1 MSHGHPHKSRYAR
14 LVSAFAA
21 SAFALLITL
30 SAQQQAANT
39 ATASVVNGTTVM
51 TNYKLTKCP
60 YKVTDR
66 NYHNLMKAC
75 TAHSAIHNAISN

>member
-30 SAQQQAANT
+30 SAQQQTANA

-51 TNYKLTKCP
+51 TNYKKLTKCP
-60 YKVTDR
+60 TEVKNNPNFR
-66 NYHNLMKAC
+66 NLGKMC
-75 TAHSAIHNAISN
+75 TLRSLITTH